1 MGCSCLKDEI
11 KIECENEI
19 LQNNNT
25 IDEIIKSNPDLLIQI
40 IKIQGIIK
48 GRFFR
53 KNFYKNTLNINCE
66 EEDYEDEF
74 KNYKQITTDK
84 IDQKELEVLFKLYPS
99 LDDGIE
105 VEVQSPVQ
113 FDNGLIYFGE
123 WDKKN
128 NRRHGRGI
136 LLFLEGAKYMGC
148 FKNGRACCKGT
159 LIHSDGDIYEGD
171 FLNDKPNG
179 HGIYIHSDGTK
190 FDGEWKNDKQHGK
203 GKEEWP
209 DGTTYEGD
217 YADGKKHGYG
227 IFKWSD
233 QTMYKGQLKIII
245 YMEKEFILILMEGYM
260 MENGRKI
267 D

>member
-84 IDQKELEVLFKLYPS
+84 IAQKELEVLFKLYPS

-123 WDKKN
+123 WTKK
-128 NRRHGRGI
+128 I
-136 LLFLEGAKYMGC
+136 IDVMV
-148 FKNGRACCKGT
+148 
-159 LIHSDGDIYEGD
+159 
-171 FLNDKPNG
+171 
-179 HGIYIHSDGTK
+179 
-190 FDGEWKNDKQHGK
+190 GEYYYFW
-203 GKEEWP
+203 
-209 DGTTYEGD
+209 
-217 YADGKKHGYG
+217 
-227 IFKWSD
+227 
-233 QTMYKGQLKIII
+233 KGQSILDALK
-245 YMEKEFILILMEGYM
+245 MVEHAVKGH
-260 MENGRKI
+260 
-267 D
+267 